1 MGGVYCSAA
10 LTAMN
15 NSTTAMKQQAQATI
29 VKLDQYHEVALAGYE
44 SAAIMLVNEHVERVR
59 GGGIGEDWRK
69 YVDDYCRPHPLFTVF
84 SQCPMT
90 ARCIEKPRG
99 YAGDAVTLDLIYSKK
114 IPKDFH
120 NISLQGQRLFSAL
133 VDMPVCRSVD
143 YRSKLIARIIDAFAE
158 RRATAGGPP
167 IRVLS
172 LACGHAK
179 ELEGCASLRN
189 GRVAQ
194 VVALDQD
201 ELSLGVLR
209 QRFANLPLDAQQI
222 SVRDILSARS
232 ISDLLGKF
240 DFIYSTGLY
249 DYLDQRVATR
259 LTAKLFESLLPG
271 GELFLANFHS
281 NNHGS
286 AYMEAFMDWW
296 LIYRSDEELKAVIQD
311 IDSTYI
317 KSVHQFLDPLGN
329 VTYLQVERST

>member
-1 MGGVYCSAA
+1 MGRVYWSAA

-15 NSTTAMKQQAQATI
+15 NATTAMKQQAQAII

-44 SAAIMLVNEHVERVR
+44 SAAIMLVNELVERVR
-59 GGGIGEDWRK
+59 GKGVDWRK
-69 YVDDYCRPHPLFTVF
+69 YVDDYFRPHPLFTFF

-90 ARCIEKPRG
+90 ARCVEKPRG
-99 YAGDAVTLDLIYSKK
+99 YAGDAVTLDMIYSKE
-114 IPKDFH
+114 IPEEFH
-120 NISLQGQRLFSAL
+120 NISLQGQRLFSTL
-133 VDMPVCRSVD
+133 VEMPVCRSVD
-143 YRSKLIARIIDAFAE
+143 YRSKLVEQIIDAFAE
-158 RRATAGGPP
+158 RRVSAGGPP

-179 ELEGCASLRN
+179 ELEGCASLRY

-201 ELSLGVLR
+201 ELSLEVLR
-209 QRFANLPLDAQQI
+209 QRFGNRPVDAQQI
-222 SVRDILSARS
+222 SVRDILSTRN
-232 ISDLLGKF
+232 ISDMLGKF

-271 GELFLANFHS
+271 GELLLANFHPK
-281 NNHGS
+281 NHGS

-296 LIYRSDEELKAVIQD
+296 LIYRSD
-311 IDSTYI
+311 
-317 KSVHQFLDPLGN
+317 
-329 VTYLQVERST
+329 